1 MESDEAKWLKRV
13 YSEAPKEGPCA
24 KKVKF
29 SVVQGEIGNRFA
41 PTSYTPY
48 AVSQVIHE
56 AFPNSESKAYGK
68 LRQKYIFGIQASS
81 TSSSDVTLL
90 LEKEHNRNSQLQ
102 LRVQEL
108 EARVIEQAQAV
119 SSAPTRNSLVQQ
131 MDDLL
136 TNGCQVIHG
145 PDTPERFQQFSI
157 DSVIDEIRVLAP
169 DVYKL
174 FMELGNTDR
183 NIPLHGG
190 HDAEKVRAVTSVCT
204 LLKARSVRVK
214 GIQLLISFM
223 LIARATSRQV
233 SI

>member
-24 KKVKF
+24 KVKF

-90 LEKEHNRNSQLQ
+90 LEKERNRNSQLQ
-102 LRVQEL
+102 LRVQE
-108 EARVIEQAQAV
+108 
-119 SSAPTRNSLVQQ
+119 T
-131 MDDLL
+131 
-136 TNGCQVIHG
+136 
-145 PDTPERFQQFSI
+145 
-157 DSVIDEIRVLAP
+157 
-169 DVYKL
+169 
-174 FMELGNTDR
+174 
-183 NIPLHGG
+183 GG
-190 HDAEKVRAVTSVCT
+190 QGTGTGGQSY
-204 LLKARSVRVK
+204 
-214 GIQLLISFM
+214 
-223 LIARATSRQV
+223 
-233 SI
+233 